1 MIALIKTTIGSTNA
15 PDFFLCLNRK
25 IVVSLQL
32 RKAGR
37 SVSCRKQ
44 FRRNAMILIRSKTR
58 EAWRRELSQLGNDP
72 TDHSQLEYFPLEDL
86 KTIYIQE
93 VYRAV
98 CERGWPRPLKTTA
111 EMLGVSTRAVQRA
124 RDKKTNRNYTT
135 NLSHN

>member
-1 MIALIKTTIGSTNA
+1 MSY
-15 PDFFLCLNRK
+15 LCSREK
-25 IVVSLQL
+25 S
-32 RKAGR
+32 AGA
-37 SVSCRKQ
+37 
-44 FRRNAMILIRSKTR
+44 FPAGNNFARNAMILIRSKTR

-98 CERGWPRPLKTTA
+98 SERGWSRPLKTTA
-111 EMLGVSTRAVQRA
+111 EMLGISTRAVQRA